1 MEKRHVSRIVVDLL
15 LERKNELTGKTE
27 ILMLFA
33 NYLGDKYDL
42 PGGHIES
49 GEDIFDAIIREAKEE
64 VGIDIKREDL
74 KIVHIYHHYKKDVIK
89 FVFKAEKYSGKEQNI
104 ETEKCEKIE
113 WIDIDNLPEDILP
126 AIKFEIDNIKS
137 NVYYSYDY

>member
-15 LERKNELTGKTE
+15 LERKDELTSKTE

-49 GEDIFDAIIREAKEE
+49 GEDIFDAIIREASS
-64 VGIDIKREDL
+64 IK
-74 KIVHIYHHYKKDVIK
+74 
-89 FVFKAEKYSGKEQNI
+89 N
-104 ETEKCEKIE
+104 
-113 WIDIDNLPEDILP
+113 
-126 AIKFEIDNIKS
+126 
-137 NVYYSYDY
+137 